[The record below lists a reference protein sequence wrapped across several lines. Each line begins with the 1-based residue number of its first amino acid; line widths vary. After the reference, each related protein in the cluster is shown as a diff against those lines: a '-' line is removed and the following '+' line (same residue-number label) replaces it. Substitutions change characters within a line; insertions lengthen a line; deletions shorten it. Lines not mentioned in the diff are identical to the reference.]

1 MESEGDG
8 GFPHNFPRR
17 DSWIFAAV
25 SPNAAARAEP
35 TRPGLLLEV
44 LHLSRGGG
52 GAGQAG
58 YGLDERD
65 RKGVGVCVFCGGWAV
80 LWKHLHMFRQY
91 LQQAAHRPRQRH
103 IHMLWV
109 CSALPRGTRLIY
121 AWEASARDVA
131 SDLRRAHIASRLVV
145 VV

>member
-1 MESEGDG
+1 MVDSPITSQDG
-8 GFPHNFPRR
+8 TLGFSPQFRQMLRHALNRR
-17 DSWIFAAV
+17 D
-25 SPNAAARAEP
+25 RASFSRSC
-35 TRPGLLLEV
+35 TCPG
-44 LHLSRGGG
+44 GGG